1 MLSRA
6 IFLLAILFLISCK
19 ESGDQS
25 AVTEQ
30 DTQEEKVAPKTKEEL
45 LLEKTYRVQLSQ
57 YGDTLLPYIPQDSVP
72 LFFARYGN
80 NHPET
85 KVRLKT
91 KYGNIDFKLYEDT
104 PLYRASFIFLVKNDY
119 FDLTEIYRVV
129 PEFVVQ
135 AGNSDEP
142 LASMKRASSGNYKL
156 PPRYNPER
164 KHVRGTL
171 SLAKQYEDND
181 EDWHNPFDFF
191 VTLSPSP
198 HLDGAHT
205 IFGEVIAGMDVADRI
220 SQLERDSTDWPNE
233 AVFITMEVLE

>member
-1 MLSRA
+1 M
-6 IFLLAILFLISCK
+6 
-19 ESGDQS
+19 
-25 AVTEQ
+25 TNQ
-30 DTQEEKVAPKTKEEL
+30 DNQAEKVAPKTKEEL
-45 LLEKTYRVQLSQ
+45 LFEKTYRVQFSQ

-72 LFFARYGN
+72 LFFARYGKN
-80 NHPET
+80 NPET

-156 PPRYNPER
+156 PPRYNSER
-164 KHVRGTL
+164 KHLRGTL

-191 VTLSPSP
+191 ITLSPSP

-205 IFGEVIAGMDVADRI
+205 IFGEVIAGMDVADKI

>member
-1 MLSRA
+1 M
-6 IFLLAILFLISCK
+6 
-19 ESGDQS
+19 
-25 AVTEQ
+25 
-30 DTQEEKVAPKTKEEL
+30 
-45 LLEKTYRVQLSQ
+45 EKTYQVQFSQ

-72 LFFARYGN
+72 LFFARYGKKN
-80 NHPET
+80 PET

-91 KYGNIDFKLYEDT
+91 KYGNIDFRLYEDT

-129 PEFVVQ
+129 PDFVVQ

-156 PPRYNPER
+156 PPNYDTGR

-205 IFGEVIAGMDVADRI
+205 IFGEVIAGMDVADTI
-220 SQLERDSTDWPNE
+220 SKLERDSTDWPNE